1 MVSTV
6 HKFSSSRRRTLKI
19 IAAAGGTLAS
29 VRTALA
35 VGTDPEVF
43 QWRGS
48 ALGARASLTLYH
60 VGDVEGR
67 RLANRMT
74 EEVQRLEQQFSLY
87 RNDSAISQLN
97 ATGVLDHPPID
108 LVRLLSQAHAISE
121 ATDGSFDVTV
131 QPLWKLYSD
140 YFNAAGA
147 EVSGPGPDAISA
159 ALKLVGY
166 QGIEISSSK
175 IRLRRPGMS
184 LTLNGIAQGYI
195 TDRIADLLYADGLRS
210 VLIDLGE
217 IRALNSHPSGRPWKV
232 GLRDPLHT
240 DGVTET
246 IEVRDQAVATSAGTG
261 TLFNTRGRYHHIF
274 NPNSGRSAATY
285 QSVSVAGKSATVAD
299 ALSTG
304 LYNLAP
310 DRAREVISSFT
321 GYSAYVVHSDGRK
334 QTWTG

>member
-1 MVSTV
+1 M
-6 HKFSSSRRRTLKI
+6 KNFSSTRRRTLKI

-29 VRTALA
+29 LHSGLVLGANPA
-35 VGTDPEVF
+35 AF
-43 QWRGS
+43 QWQGI
-48 ALGARASLTLYH
+48 ALGAKASLTLYN

-67 RLANRMT
+67 RLVNRMT
-74 EEVQRLEQQFSLY
+74 AEVQRLEQQFSLY
-87 RNDSAISQLN
+87 RSDSAISQLN
-97 ATGVLDHPPID
+97 ATGVLNHPPLD
-108 LVRLLSQAHAISE
+108 LVRLLSQAQAISE

-140 YFNAAGA
+140 YFNSAGA
-147 EVSGPGPDAISA
+147 EASGPDVDAIST

-166 QGIEISSSK
+166 QGIEISSDK

-232 GLRDPLHT
+232 GLRDPQHL
-240 DGVTET
+240 DRVTNS
-246 IEVRDQAVATSAGTG
+246 IEVRNQAVATSAGSG
-261 TLFNTRGRYHHIF
+261 TLFDTRGHYHHIF

-285 QSVSVAGKSATVAD
+285 QSISVTGKSASVAD

-310 DRAREVISSFT
+310 GHARNVLNRFA